1 MRRRRNWKQAI
12 ATRGGQAAGNFFMH
26 SQEPDQEVDRVR
38 DFKYENV
45 SSCFD
50 FEIAFVEIV
59 MDH

>member
-1 MRRRRNWKQAI
+1 MV
-12 ATRGGQAAGNFFMH
+12 GGQAAGNFFMH

-59 MDH
+59 MDLSRTA